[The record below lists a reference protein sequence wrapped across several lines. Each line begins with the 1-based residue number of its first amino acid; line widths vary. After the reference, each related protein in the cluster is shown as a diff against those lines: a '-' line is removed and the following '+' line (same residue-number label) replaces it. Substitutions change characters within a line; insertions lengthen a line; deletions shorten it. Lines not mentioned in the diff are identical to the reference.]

1 MARHPT
7 DSPGKRHTL
16 LLYSRLYGMLRWP
29 SLLIAVSGA
38 VLWWYA
44 PRVPML
50 AGDLAQASLF
60 ILASVCGVLAIYAW
74 LGPRLAYVQ
83 CHPKYLRVSTPLFR
97 VAISYSRI
105 RTTRPVKF
113 APGQLPFTQGRM
125 VDPFRGHTILAL
137 ELTSYPLSEGALRRM
152 LTPFMFSDS
161 FKGLQFVVADWMG
174 LAREIDAY
182 RDSWKI
188 RPRT

>member
-1 MARHPT
+1 MERHPT

-16 LLYSRLYGMLRWP
+16 LLYARLYGMLRWP
-29 SLLIAVSGA
+29 SLLIALLCGG
-38 VLWWYA
+38 LWGFA
-44 PRVPML
+44 PGVPLL
-50 AGDLAQASLF
+50 ASELAQASLL
-60 ILASVCGVLAIYAW
+60 IISGVCGLLFLYALA
-74 LGPRLAYVQ
+74 GPRLSYVQ

-113 APGQLPFTQGRM
+113 TPGRLPFTQGRM

-137 ELTSYPLSEGALRRM
+137 ELMSYPMSEGVLRRM
-152 LTPFMFSDS
+152 LSPFMFSAS
-161 FKGLQFVVADWMG
+161 FKGLQFIVTDWMG
-174 LAREIDAY
+174 LARDIDAY

-188 RPRT
+188 RPR

>member
-1 MARHPT
+1 
-7 DSPGKRHTL
+7 
-16 LLYSRLYGMLRWP
+16 MLRWP

-38 VLWWYA
+38 GLWWYA
-44 PRVPML
+44 PRLPML

-60 ILASVCGVLAIYAW
+60 ILASVGGVMAIYAW

-83 CHPKYLRVSTPLFR
+83 CHPKFLRVSTPLFR

-105 RTTRPVKF
+105 RTTRPIKF
-113 APGQLPFTQGRM
+113 SPGQLPFTQGRM
-125 VDPFRGHTILAL
+125 VDPFRGQTILAL
-137 ELTSYPLSEGALRRM
+137 ELTSYPLSEGTLKRM

-161 FKGLQFVVADWMG
+161 FKGLQFVVTDWMG

-188 RPRT
+188 RPRA